1 MVVKDGGQ
9 PAIKFLKAVRI
20 LDPSRVC
27 VVSHSFDEYLVI
39 PGFDDV
45 PKGEFDLYVEKLAP
59 EAVQVAGGLWATD
72 KSVELFWNSMGERL
86 PKLSLIARTYINA
99 VCNSAD
105 AERSNSL
112 YNLILDNRRRSL
124 TEDSIKSLL
133 FLYYNNNV
141 MNRCI

>member
-1 MVVKDGGQ
+1 
-9 PAIKFLKAVRI
+9 
-20 LDPSRVC
+20 
-27 VVSHSFDEYLVI
+27 
-39 PGFDDV
+39 
-45 PKGEFDLYVEKLAP
+45 
-59 EAVQVAGGLWATD
+59 
-72 KSVELFWNSMGERL
+72 MGERP

-112 YNLILDNRRRSL
+112 CNLILDNRRRSL

-133 FLYYNNNV
+133 CLYYNNNV